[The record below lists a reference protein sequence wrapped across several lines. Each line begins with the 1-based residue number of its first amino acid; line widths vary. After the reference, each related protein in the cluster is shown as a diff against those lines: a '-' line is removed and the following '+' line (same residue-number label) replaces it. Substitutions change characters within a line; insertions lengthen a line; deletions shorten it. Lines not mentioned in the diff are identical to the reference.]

1 MVCRLYRYSGLL
13 SGNQTTYINTTTF
26 FNIAYLLLC
35 KAMFSV
41 PTPMKPMQTAKSIT
55 PINVCIVEDDNIIRN
70 GFSMLIDGTAGFR
83 IVNTYNRCEEAI
95 KNLHDDAPDVVLVDI
110 ELPGGMN
117 GIEGIEKI
125 KKARPRTHVIVIT
138 VYENDDLIFRA
149 LCAGAGGY
157 LTKSV
162 QPAKLLEAI
171 RDIQEGGAPMTTSI
185 ARRVVAS
192 FHKNQNT
199 PLTQRETKVLELL
212 SKGKS
217 YTHIAEE
224 LFVNK
229 ETIRTHIKNIYW
241 KLEVHSKADA
251 IEKAVQERLI

>member
-1 MVCRLYRYSGLL
+1 MF
-13 SGNQTTYINTTTF
+13 TTSTSM
-26 FNIAYLLLC
+26 NI
-35 KAMFSV
+35 
-41 PTPMKPMQTAKSIT
+41 MQTKSTT
-55 PINVCIVEDDNIIRN
+55 PIKVSIVEDDTIIRN
-70 GFSMLIDGTAGFR
+70 GFAMLIDGTAGFR
-83 IVNTYNRCEEAI
+83 IVSTYNRCEEAI
-95 KNLHDDAPDVVLVDI
+95 KNLYDDAPDVCLIDI

-125 KKARPRTHVIVIT
+125 KKLRPKTNVIVIT
-138 VYENDDLIFRA
+138 VYENDELIFKA

-162 QPAKLLEAI
+162 EPVKLLESI
-171 RDIQEGGAPMTTSI
+171 RDIQEGGAPMSTSI

-199 PLTQRETKVLELL
+199 PLTQRETEVLELL
-212 SKGKS
+212 AKGKS

-241 KLEVHSKADA
+241 KLEVHTKADA
-251 IEKAVQERLI
+251 IEKAVQHRLI

>member
-1 MVCRLYRYSGLL
+1 
-13 SGNQTTYINTTTF
+13 
-26 FNIAYLLLC
+26 
-35 KAMFSV
+35 MFTVLTS
-41 PTPMKPMQTAKSIT
+41 MNSMQNVKSIT
-55 PINVCIVEDDNIIRN
+55 PIKVCIVEDDTIIRN
-70 GFSMLIDGTAGFR
+70 GFAMLIDGTTGFR
-83 IVNTYNRCEEAI
+83 IVSTYHRCEEAI
-95 KNLHDDAPDVVLVDI
+95 KNLYENAPDVVLIDI

-117 GIEGIEKI
+117 GIDGIEKI
-125 KKARPRTHVIVIT
+125 KKLRPKTNIIVIT
-138 VYENDDLIFRA
+138 VYENDDLIFKA

-171 RDIQEGGAPMTTSI
+171 RDIQEGGAPMSTSI

-199 PLTQRETKVLELL
+199 PLTQRETEVLELL

-241 KLEVHSKADA
+241 KLEVHTKADA
-251 IEKAVQERLI
+251 IEKALQDRLI